1 MHNKRRAMTR
11 APEISFKFALA
22 LLLLSGMLLLF
33 GCAVPTKQLPTGFV
47 PGREVETLQSS
58 VSLSIRTAD
67 RSMGGRGFLI
77 FKRPDR
83 FHMAVVSPFGLTL
96 ADIYS
101 DGERL
106 TCVIPSRQ
114 TAFSGRIEELP
125 DRDGLKAWA
134 MLRWVVELTPAPGP
148 ALVRENINGA
158 GVRER
163 LFYDE
168 QGLLERK
175 ETAEGD
181 RVVYGDY
188 RNVNGVA
195 LPESIEISNR
205 REDSVRIVLDDP
217 EVNQPVEEVALKP
230 NLEGVRVLP
239 FSEFHGF

>member
-1 MHNKRRAMTR
+1 
-11 APEISFKFALA
+11 
-22 LLLLSGMLLLF
+22 MLLIF
-33 GCAVPTKQLPTGFV
+33 GCAVPTKPLLTGFV

-83 FHMAVVSPFGLTL
+83 FHMAVLSPFGLTL

-106 TCVIPSRQ
+106 TCVIPARQ
-114 TAFSGRIEELP
+114 TAYSGLVPELP
-125 DRDGLKAWA
+125 DRDGLKAWT
-134 MLRWVVELTPAPGP
+134 MLRWVVELTPIPGP
-148 ALVRENINGA
+148 ALVRENINVA

-163 LFYDE
+163 LFYNE

-175 ETAEGD
+175 ETEEGD
-181 RVVYGDY
+181 RVVYRDY

-195 LPESIEISNR
+195 IPESIEISNR
-205 REDSVRIVLDDP
+205 RKDSVRIVLDDP

-230 NLEGVRVLP
+230 NLEGVTVLP

>member
-1 MHNKRRAMTR
+1 MPRMFPKMMKASLLFT
-11 APEISFKFALA
+11 A
-22 LLLLSGMLLLF
+22 LLLF
-33 GCAVPTKQLPTGFV
+33 AGCAAAPRQPLTGLV
-47 PGREVETLQSS
+47 PGREVETLQSA
-58 VSLSIRTAD
+58 LSISLKTAD

-83 FHMAVVSPFGLTL
+83 FHIAVLSPFGPTL

-114 TAFSGRIEELP
+114 TAYSGLISELP

-134 MLRWVVELTPAPGP
+134 MMRWVVERTPVAGP
-148 ALVRENINGA
+148 SLVREQINRS

-163 LFYDE
+163 LYYDE

-175 ETAEGD
+175 ETEEGD
-181 RVVYGDY
+181 RVVYRDY

-195 LPESIEISNR
+195 VPESIELSNR
-205 REDSVRIVLDDP
+205 RDDTVRIVFDEP
-217 EVNQPVEEVALKP
+217 EVNQPVEEAALKP
-230 NLEGVRVLP
+230 NLEGVAVLP
-239 FSEFHGF
+239 FSEFRGF

>member
-1 MHNKRRAMTR
+1 
-11 APEISFKFALA
+11 
-22 LLLLSGMLLLF
+22 MLLLF
-33 GCAVPTKQLPTGFV
+33 GCAAPTKQLLTGFV

-83 FHMAVVSPFGLTL
+83 FHMAVLSPFGLTL

-114 TAFSGRIEELP
+114 TAFSGLVSELP

-134 MLRWVVELTPAPGP
+134 MLRWVVELTPVPGP

-188 RNVNGVA
+188 RSVNGVA
-195 LPESIEISNR
+195 IPESIEISNR

-239 FSEFHGF
+239 FSQFHGF